1 MRRLLVRGEEAG
13 RLERLRDAVAIGS
26 AEFAQRVR
34 AWGAEAPLDGVAG
47 KRELYRRIPVAEVRR
62 VVEEAKGE
70 PWARFAERYG
80 DWGCALFLWGV
91 RRVCGL
97 TLREAGQ
104 AAGGLAA
111 AAVYK
116 AVQRLSAQAARNPTL
131 PEAQQRILKLS
142 KVQP

>member
-1 MRRLLVRGEEAG
+1 MARPLRG
-13 RLERLRDAVAIGS
+13 
-26 AEFAQRVR
+26 
-34 AWGAEAPLDGVAG
+34 
-47 KRELYRRIPVAEVRR
+47 
-62 VVEEAKGE
+62 
-70 PWARFAERYG
+70 
-80 DWGCALFLWGV
+80 ALFLWGV

-104 AAGGLAA
+104 AAGGIA